1 VLSSRVAELRAA
13 NARLAVELNR
23 VAAAR
28 ARAAREGARLRA
40 EARALRE
47 RLDAAEA
54 HAQRPA
60 ATEKEAGDEEAGT
73 PTGTN

>member
-28 ARAAREGARLRA
+28 LRE

-54 HAQRPA
+54 QRA
-60 ATEKEAGDEEAGT
+60 AARGKETSDEEAGT

>member
-28 ARAAREGARLRA
+28 A
-40 EARALRE
+40 LRE

-54 HAQRPA
+54 QRA
-60 ATEKEAGDEEAGT
+60 AARGKETGDEEAGT

>member
-1 VLSSRVAELRAA
+1 MLSSRVAELRAA
-13 NARLAVELNR
+13 NARLAVELNG

-28 ARAAREGARLRA
+28 ARAAREGARLRE

-54 HAQRPA
+54 QRA
-60 ATEKEAGDEEAGT
+60 AARGKEAGDEEAGT

>member
-1 VLSSRVAELRAA
+1 MLSSRVAELRAA

-28 ARAAREGARLRA
+28 LRE

-47 RLDAAEA
+47 MLDAAEA
-54 HAQRPA
+54 QRA
-60 ATEKEAGDEEAGT
+60 AARGKETGDEEAGT